1 MAPGTPSDRDEEPN
15 ADSAS
20 PDSPAVAPLDPT
32 VDPTV
37 DPATARVE
45 ESVGSQ
51 AAKGVMWMTAQTWLA
66 RAGGLVTLAILT
78 RLLAPE
84 DFGLLAVATTLLTL
98 TYVLSDLGLATY
110 VVQAAE
116 IDRRSLSTA
125 FWVSLAGG
133 VILAAGIFFGAP
145 AIADLL
151 RIPQSV
157 PILRA
162 MTLIVLMISA
172 TSVPLALLRRRMS
185 FRLLAV
191 QASIGAILA
200 QIAAIVAAFSGLG
213 VWALVLQLVV
223 GQVVASVAMWFSAR
237 WRPTLEFSVP
247 DFKIMSGFG
256 VHVVGSGLVFL
267 ARTWAETGIIAAG
280 VGIRELGYFNIAQR
294 LVQTAMELSGA
305 ALHPVSTVAFAKVSG
320 STERLRDVHTRA
332 SAASQTVVTPLMVFI
347 AVAAPV
353 LVPFL
358 FGPEWTVSAAIAQP
372 LAIAAVLAFGAQLDH
387 GLFDGAGRPGRW
399 LVFATFICLCS
410 IALTSLTVA
419 SGVVVVASAFVV
431 TAAIELVGRWLIVG
445 RLLHTSPFDV
455 AKPFLLVLPSAVAS
469 ALAGFVAITLLA
481 SAPPVVNLAVT
492 GLTILG
498 VHLVGVRFVTPA
510 AWTDL
515 TGLIPMR
522 ARPR

>member
-1 MAPGTPSDRDEEPN
+1 
-15 ADSAS
+15 
-20 PDSPAVAPLDPT
+20 
-32 VDPTV
+32 
-37 DPATARVE
+37 
-45 ESVGSQ
+45 
-51 AAKGVMWMTAQTWLA
+51 MWMTAQTWLA

-116 IDRRSLSTA
+116 VDRKSLSTA

-133 VILAAGIFFGAP
+133 VTLAAAIFFGAP

-162 MTLIVLMISA
+162 MTVIVLMISA
-172 TSVPLALLRRRMS
+172 TSVPLALLRRRMA

-200 QIAAIVAAFSGLG
+200 QIAAIVAAFGGLG
-213 VWALVLQLVV
+213 VWALVLQLII
-223 GQVVASVAMWFSAR
+223 GQLVASVAMWFSAH
-237 WRPTLEFSVP
+237 WRPSLEFSKR

-256 VHVVGSGLVFL
+256 IHVVGSGLVFL

-280 VGIRELGYFNIAQR
+280 LGIRELGYFNIAQR
-294 LVQTAMELSGA
+294 LVQTATELSGA

-320 STERLRDVHTRA
+320 STDRLRDAHTRA
-332 SAASQTVVTPLMVFI
+332 AAASQTVVTPLMVFI
-347 AVAAPV
+347 VVAAPV
-353 LVPFL
+353 LLPFL

-399 LVFATFICLCS
+399 LAFASVICLGS

-419 SGVVVVASAFVV
+419 HGVVVVASAFVA
-431 TAAIELVGRWLIVG
+431 TASIELFGRWLIVG
-445 RLLHTSPFDV
+445 RLLEMNPLTA
-455 AKPFLLVLPSAVAS
+455 AKPFLLVVPSAVMS
-469 ALAGFVAITLLA
+469 ALAGIAVMALLA
-481 SAPPVVNLAVT
+481 SAPPVISLGATGLAV
-492 GLTILG
+492 LTA
-498 VHLVGVRFVTPA
+498 HLVGVRFFTPRT
-510 AWTDL
+510 WVDL
-515 TGLIPMR
+515 RGLVPIP
-522 ARPR
+522 ARRG

>member
-1 MAPGTPSDRDEEPN
+1 MEPGTPSGRDEHPGSDP
-15 ADSAS
+15 AT
-20 PDSPAVAPLDPT
+20 PDDAAAAPLDPT

-66 RAGGLVTLAILT
+66 RAGGLLTLAILT

-110 VVQAAE
+110 VVQAAQ

-133 VILAAGIFFGAP
+133 VILASAIFLGAP

-200 QIAAIVAAFSGLG
+200 QIAAIVAAFNGLG

-223 GQVVASVAMWFSAR
+223 GQVVASVATWFSAR

-247 DFKIMSGFG
+247 DFTVMSGFG

-280 VGIRELGYFNIAQR
+280 IGIRELGYFNIAQR

-320 STERLRDVHTRA
+320 SADRLRDAHARA
-332 SAASQTVVTPLMVFI
+332 AAASQTVVTPLMVFI

-358 FGPEWTVSAAIAQP
+358 FGPEWIVSATIAQP

-399 LVFATFICLCS
+399 LAFATVICLCS
-410 IALTSLTVA
+410 IALTSLTV
-419 SGVVVVASAFVV
+419 SRGVVVVAAAFVI
-431 TAAIELVGRWLIVG
+431 TATIELIGRWLIVG
-445 RLLHTSPFDV
+445 RLLQMSVLD
-455 AKPFLLVLPSAVAS
+455 ASKPFLLVLPSAIAS
-469 ALAGFVAITLLA
+469 ALAGMGMMALLE
-481 SAPPVVNLAVT
+481 SAPPLVSLAVT
-492 GLTILG
+492 GLSILA
-498 VHLVGVRFVTPA
+498 VHLIGVRFITPA
-510 AWTDL
+510 PWADL
-515 TGLIPMR
+515 IGLIPTP
-522 ARPR
+522 PRGR